1 MLACSISWT
10 TVARLAGP
18 VGARSVVSVLAKQ
31 QLLILNR
38 LPATFPDLRLGDR
51 VVAGMYAAH
60 TYAAHTPEPA
70 RPSRHRSETLNAPAP
85 PSSADHPEIS
95 PAALI
100 HGAEEAGARRA
111 PVGRSSLPS

>member
-60 TYAAHTPEPA
+60 TPEPA
-70 RPSRHRSETLNAPAP
+70 RPSRHR
-85 PSSADHPEIS
+85 PENLQRS
-95 PAALI
+95 
-100 HGAEEAGARRA
+100 RA
-111 PVGRSSLPS
+111 SIER